1 MMQYL
6 WLHCEGRYGRKKP
19 NTSFWGILLVSVMSG
34 EAITKEA
41 CVFAEKLP
49 KHGLTFCR
57 NSVLELCSLATE
69 GTQEFGFWKESGI
82 CNTHHKTSFAYYRR
96 DARIP
101 IAKRFCRFATMRVAN
116 SRYNAAVEFGNSAER
131 WVERQTQQNE
141 GWKSERARYYII
153 STDLYNHIVL
163 QTIYFRLTGSK
174 YSLKSQILEY
184 IIFPLCN
191 CLS

>member
-1 MMQYL
+1 MLYL
-6 WLHCEGRYGRKKP
+6 WLHCGGRYGRKKP

-57 NSVLELCSLATE
+57 ISVLELCSLATE

-101 IAKRFCRFATMRVAN
+101 TAKRFCRFATMRVAN
-116 SRYNAAVEFGNSAER
+116 SRLSMLPNSEIRQNDGSSGKPNRTKVGNP
-131 WVERQTQQNE
+131 NE
-141 GWKSERARYYII
+141 QDTISYLQIYII
-153 STDLYNHIVL
+153 TLFYKP
-163 QTIYFRLTGSK
+163 F
-174 YSLKSQILEY
+174 
-184 IIFPLCN
+184 IFA
-191 CLS
+191 

>member
-1 MMQYL
+1 MMLYL
-6 WLHCEGRYGRKKP
+6 WLYCGDRYGRKKP
-19 NTSFWGILLVSVMSG
+19 NTSFWDILLDSVMSG

-41 CVFAEKLP
+41 CVFAEKTAKARTHVLP
-49 KHGLTFCR
+49 NFRARTL
-57 NSVLELCSLATE
+57 
-69 GTQEFGFWKESGI
+69 
-82 CNTHHKTSFAYYRR
+82 FACYRR

-101 IAKRFCRFATMRVAN
+101 TAKRFCRFATMRVAN
-116 SRYNAAVEFGNSAER
+116 SRLSMLPNSEIR
-131 WVERQTQQNE
+131 QNEKGERQTQQNE
-141 GWKSERARYYII
+141 SWKSERARYYII

-163 QTIYFRLTGSK
+163 QTIYFRLTESK